1 MLKIVYDSYF
11 KRQLKSCQKKRYNM
25 QIFET
30 VLSLLAKGNDLPA
43 KYKDHA
49 LSGGWKGCLE
59 CHICPDWLLIYQTTE
74 TELVL
79 IATGSH
85 DDLFK

>member
-49 LSGGWKGCLE
+49 LSGGWKGCRE